1 MRYSRYPVRF
11 CFQLSLFSF
20 FHYLFF
26 SSFHLFIFSLIPSI
40 LLAALIFTCSIL
52 FYPDHCLF
60 LSHTFHMF
68 CTCFFSLDLLVQCSW
83 LVVISLVW
91 LGLSLTV
98 LSLGLG
104 NMLII
109 YLRHVIRWLILGIAV
124 AAFFFNRMF
133 SRLIAEN
140 KSSFCA
146 QLLVWKGY

>member
-26 SSFHLFIFSLIPSI
+26 SSFHLFIFSLIPTI
-40 LLAALIFTCSIL
+40 LLAAHIFTCSIL
-52 FYPDHCLF
+52 FYPDQCLF
-60 LSHTFHMF
+60 PSHTFRMF
-68 CTCFFSLDLLVQCSW
+68 CTFFSLGLLVQCAC
-83 LVVISLVW
+83 LVVLSLVW

-104 NMLII
+104 NMLTI
-109 YLRHVIRWLILGIAV
+109 YLRHVIRRLILEVAV
-124 AAFFFNRMF
+124 AVFFFNRMF

-146 QLLVWKGY
+146 QLLAGKGY